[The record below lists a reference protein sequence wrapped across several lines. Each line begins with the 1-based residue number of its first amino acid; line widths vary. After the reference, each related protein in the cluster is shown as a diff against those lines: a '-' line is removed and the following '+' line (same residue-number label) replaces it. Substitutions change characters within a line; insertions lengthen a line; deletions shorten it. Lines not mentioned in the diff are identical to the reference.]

1 MIIMKRLFK
10 KEKVHPD
17 KRNIYA
23 VTTGD
28 YVGEM
33 FIYIEEANNT
43 YHFLS
48 IPKLINREV
57 PKEKFEFAWNF
68 NIIEFVERAPKSVY
82 KVAEKQFFYNKTSII
97 KQD

>member
-1 MIIMKRLFK
+1 MKRLFK
-10 KEKVHPD
+10 KEEVHPD

-33 FIYIEEANNT
+33 FIYIEETNNT

-57 PKEKFEFAWNF
+57 PKEKFELAWNF

-82 KVAEKQFFYNKTSII
+82 KVAEKQFLYNKTSII